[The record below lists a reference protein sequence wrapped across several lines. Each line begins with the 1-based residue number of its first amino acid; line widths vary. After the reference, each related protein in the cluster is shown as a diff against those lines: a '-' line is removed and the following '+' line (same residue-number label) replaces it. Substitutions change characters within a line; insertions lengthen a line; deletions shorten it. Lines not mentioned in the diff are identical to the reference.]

1 MPTMYRR
8 LLALP
13 ASSFFLFG
21 PRATGKTTW
30 LRQVLPDA
38 HWIDLVPSEA
48 FVRYLREPALFRRE
62 VEALPPGWIVVDEV
76 QKVPALLDEVHALIA
91 RHGARYRFALSGS
104 SARKLRRFDAN
115 LLAGR
120 VANRSFFPLTF
131 AETDFRTDIDD
142 ALRIGMLPGV
152 VSAPASAED
161 TLEAY
166 AANYVHQEIQ
176 QEALTKDLPGFARF
190 LRVAAILNGQSVSAA
205 NVANEAGVARA
216 TVQRHFQILV
226 DTLIGVTVPAWQ
238 PRLKVREVAHPRFY
252 FFDPGVARAVAG
264 RIRAPVHEQ
273 ERGSLLE
280 TWVLHELRAHMQ
292 FALTGGE
299 VSWYRTGAGA
309 EVDFI
314 WRGPHHAVGI
324 EVKAS
329 ERWRPDAG
337 AALRELLERKAIR
350 RAVAV
355 YLGDRPLKDGAIDV
369 LPARAFA
376 QQLGDL
382 LA

>member
-1 MPTMYRR
+1 
-8 LLALP
+8 
-13 ASSFFLFG
+13 
-21 PRATGKTTW
+21 
-30 LRQVLPDA
+30 
-38 HWIDLVPSEA
+38 
-48 FVRYLREPALFRRE
+48 
-62 VEALPPGWIVVDEV
+62 
-76 QKVPALLDEVHALIA
+76 
-91 RHGARYRFALSGS
+91 
-104 SARKLRRFDAN
+104 
-115 LLAGR
+115 
-120 VANRSFFPLTF
+120 
-131 AETDFRTDIDD
+131 
-142 ALRIGMLPGV
+142 
-152 VSAPASAED
+152 
-161 TLEAY
+161 
-166 AANYVHQEIQ
+166 
-176 QEALTKDLPGFARF
+176 
-190 LRVAAILNGQSVSAA
+190 
-205 NVANEAGVARA
+205 
-216 TVQRHFQILV
+216 
-226 DTLIGVTVPAWQ
+226 
-238 PRLKVREVAHPRFY
+238 
-252 FFDPGVARAVAG
+252 
-264 RIRAPVHEQ
+264 VHEQ

-299 VSWYRTGAGA
+299 VNWYRTGAGA

-355 YLGDRPLKDGAIDV
+355 YLGDRPLKDGVIDV